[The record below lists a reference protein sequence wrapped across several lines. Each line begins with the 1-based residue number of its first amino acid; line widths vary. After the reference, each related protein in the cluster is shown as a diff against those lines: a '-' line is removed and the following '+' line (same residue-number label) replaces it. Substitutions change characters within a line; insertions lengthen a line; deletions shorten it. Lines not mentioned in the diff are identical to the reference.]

1 MISPHEQNPKI
12 SLIIPVKNEAES
24 LNLLVNS
31 INSQTYAPDEIVLVD
46 GGSSDGTVSLAG
58 RLTAGDDRFRIV
70 EAGDATPGRG
80 RNIGAENARNEWIAF
95 TDAGI
100 KLENAWLENL
110 VRALAEKPE
119 AVVVYGNYAPA
130 VNTFFEK
137 CAVFAYVSSQKA
149 NDIRGKFIA
158 SALLKKEVWQKVGG
172 FPDSRAAE
180 DLMFMDE
187 IERRGF
193 STAFAPE
200 AMVYWQLRPDFPSTF
215 RKFVLYSK
223 HNVWVK
229 RQWQWHYG
237 ILRQY
242 LMLLPFVI
250 LALLHSFWWLSAIV
264 VWLFARTAKRILNHR
279 REFGSATIL
288 NPFLFSGTMLLIVLI
303 DLATFAG
310 WIQAVIQK
318 KPTAL

>member
-1 MISPHEQNPKI
+1 MTPPLEQKPRI

-24 LNLLVNS
+24 LDLLISS

-46 GGSSDGTVSLAG
+46 GGSTDGTVSLAG
-58 RLTAGDDRFRIV
+58 KLTAGDDRFRVV
-70 EAGDATPGRG
+70 ETGDATPGRG
-80 RNIGAENARNEWIAF
+80 RNIGAENAGNKWIAF

-100 KLENAWLENL
+100 KLENAWLEKL
-110 VRALAEKPE
+110 VETLAGNPE
-119 AVVVYGNYAPA
+119 AVVIYGNYAP
-130 VNTFFEK
+130 VIDTFFEK
-137 CAVFAYVSSQKA
+137 CAVFAYVSPQRA
-149 NDIRGKFIA
+149 NGIRGKFIA

-193 STAFAPE
+193 NTAYAPE
-200 AMVYWQLRPDFPSTF
+200 AMVYWQLRPDFSSTF

-237 ILRQY
+237 IARQY
-242 LMLLPFVI
+242 LLLLPFVL

-264 VWLFARTAKRILNHR
+264 GWLFARTAKRILIHR
-279 REFGSATIL
+279 YEFGWTAIV
-288 NPFLFSGTMLLIVLI
+288 NPFLFPVIMFLIILI

-318 KPTAL
+318 KPTTL

>member
-1 MISPHEQNPKI
+1 
-12 SLIIPVKNEAES
+12 LIIPVRNEAES
-24 LNLLVNS
+24 LGLLVKS

-46 GGSSDGTVSLAG
+46 GGSTDGTASLAE

-80 RNIGAENARNEWIAF
+80 RNIGAKNARNEWLAF

-100 KLENAWLENL
+100 KLEDSWLENL
-110 VRALAEKPE
+110 VRALAENSG
-119 AVVVYGNYAPA
+119 ALVVYGNYAPA

-137 CAVFAYVSSQKA
+137 CAVFAYVSPQTASG
-149 NDIRGKFIA
+149 IRGKFIA

-193 STAFAPE
+193 NTVFAPD

-223 HNVWVK
+223 HNVWVE

-237 ILRQY
+237 VVRQY
-242 LMLLPFVI
+242 LLLLPFVI
-250 LALLHSFWWLSAIV
+250 LSLLHSFWWLSAIV
-264 VWLFARTAKRILNHR
+264 AWLFLRTAKRILRHQH
-279 REFGSATIL
+279 EFGSAAIL
-288 NPFLFSGTMLLIVLI
+288 NPFLFSGTMLLIILI

-310 WIQAVIQK
+310 FIQAVIQK
-318 KPTAL
+318 KPTV